1 LKSPVKLQFS
11 LWIILVVSN
20 LLVAQTTGKISGTV
34 TDAETGEPLPGAN
47 VVVEGELIGAATDNN
62 GRFHVI
68 NVRPGEYTVIVNV
81 IAYKP
86 IHVENV
92 RVSVNRT
99 FSLDVKM
106 TPTVL
111 EGETVTVT
119 ADRISF
125 KRDQTSTIKN
135 VSSDQIKELAIE
147 SMSAVVN
154 MQAGVVAGH
163 FRGGRSTE
171 VTYMIDG
178 IQVDEAFSGEY
189 TAVEVEPEA
198 VQDLEIITG
207 TFNAEYGR
215 AMSGIV
221 NIITKDGG
229 NNFEGSLSSGYGNYY
244 TRNENIFIGL
254 TPSEFNRNKDY
265 KVQLSGPILKNRI
278 TFLTNIRF
286 QDNKNHLN
294 GIHRF
299 NVTDE
304 SNYYSSNP
312 SDWIDD
318 YSGDSSFVAMNRSN
332 NQSLLGKLTF
342 TLGSFRLST
351 LYSLNEDEWHGY
363 DHIFKYNPYGMAA
376 THRRTE
382 FAALSINHMLS
393 RSLFYE
399 LKLSYMDNYSGWYLY
414 EDPLDSNYVHDRYMD
429 SYGPGFFTGGQ
440 QKGHSVRIM
449 EDWGAKFDLTWQVNH
464 THSLKWG
471 AQYIQHQLD
480 NQWHEIR
487 NKYIGTVDENILY
500 EPDTLADNTLYAD
513 VYKVEPIDASA
524 YIQDKMEFDEMV
536 INFGI
541 RYDYFDPNTVYPSD
555 RRNPANQLSLPDS
568 MMSVYP
574 MAEPFYQVSPRFGLA
589 YQLGDVAVLHFSY
602 GHFFQLPP
610 LYALYQGH
618 SFLISPNDYV
628 TTIGNSRLKP
638 EKTVTY
644 EIGLWQALTRNIGLE
659 VTLFYKDIYNLLS
672 TKIISTYNQI
682 EYGLFSN
689 KDYGN
694 VRGLEVKFD
703 YGSQSFNV
711 NINYTLQYT
720 RGNADSPQQSFD
732 RAGDSMDPVNRF
744 IPMSWDQR
752 HTFNATVGYH
762 SGNFHMSATGYYNS
776 GTPYTFSPL
785 GESTLSRI
793 NLYPNNDYQPSK
805 YQADLTARYSLQ
817 LANMA
822 GVNFFLTIYN
832 LFDRLNEEWVNS
844 QTGRAYTDVE
854 ENSEILLHR
863 SNFND
868 YEDVYQNPSMYST
881 PRMIKFGLE
890 LTF

>member
-541 RYDYFDPNTVYPSD
+541 RYDYFDPNTIYPSD

>member
-1 LKSPVKLQFS
+1 MKSPVKLQFS

-147 SMSAVVN
+147 SMGAVIS

-178 IQVDEAFSGEY
+178 IQVDEAFSGQN
-189 TAVEVEPEA
+189 TTVEIEPEA

-215 AMSGIV
+215 AMSGVV

-382 FAALSINHMLS
+382 FASLFINHMLS

-399 LKLSYMDNYSGWYLY
+399 LKLSYMDNYNGWYLY

-440 QKGHSVRIM
+440 QKGHSVRTM

-524 YIQDKMEFDEMV
+524 YLQDKMEFDEMV

-793 NLYPNNDYQPSK
+793 NLYPNNDYQRAK

-817 LANMA
+817 LANMT

>member
-1 LKSPVKLQFS
+1 MKSPVKLQFS

-125 KRDQTSTIKN
+125 KKDQTSTIKN

-147 SMSAVVN
+147 SMGAVIN

-178 IQVDEAFSGEY
+178 IQVDEAFSGQN
-189 TAVEVEPEA
+189 TTVEIEPEA

-215 AMSGIV
+215 AMSGVV

-304 SNYYSSNP
+304 SDYYSSNP

-382 FAALSINHMLS
+382 FASLFINHMLS

-399 LKLSYMDNYSGWYLY
+399 LKLSYMDNYNGWYLY

-524 YIQDKMEFDEMV
+524 YLQDKMEFDEMV

-574 MAEPFYQVSPRFGLA
+574 MAKPFNQVSPRFGLA
-589 YQLGDVAVLHFSY
+589 YQLGNVAVLHFSY

-694 VRGLEVKFD
+694 ARGLEVKFD
-703 YGSQSFNV
+703 YGSQSLNV

-720 RGNADSPQQSFD
+720 RGNADYPQQSFD

-785 GESTLSRI
+785 GESVLSRI
-793 NLYPNNDYQPSK
+793 NLYPNNDYQRAK

-817 LANMA
+817 LANMT

-863 SNFND
+863 SNFNG

>member
-1 LKSPVKLQFS
+1 MKSPVKLQFS

-304 SNYYSSNP
+304 SDYYSSNP

-703 YGSQSFNV
+703 YGSQSLNV

-785 GESTLSRI
+785 GESVLSRI
-793 NLYPNNDYQPSK
+793 NLYPNNDYQRAK

>member
-1 LKSPVKLQFS
+1 MKSPVKLQFS

-47 VVVEGELIGAATDNN
+47 VVVEGELIGSATDNN

-86 IHVENV
+86 IYVENV

-147 SMSAVVN
+147 SMGAVIS

-178 IQVDEAFSGEY
+178 IQVDEAFSGQN
-189 TAVEVEPEA
+189 TTVEIEPEA

-215 AMSGIV
+215 AMSGVV

-382 FAALSINHMLS
+382 FASLFINHMLS

-399 LKLSYMDNYSGWYLY
+399 LKLSYTDNYSGWYLY

-440 QKGHSVRIM
+440 QKGHSVRTM

-694 VRGLEVKFD
+694 ARGLEVKFD

-822 GVNFFLTIYN
+822 GVNLFLTIYN

-863 SNFND
+863 SNFNG

>member
-1 LKSPVKLQFS
+1 MKSPVKLQFS

-541 RYDYFDPNTVYPSD
+541 RYDYFDPNTIYPSD

-703 YGSQSFNV
+703 YGSQSLNV

>member
-541 RYDYFDPNTVYPSD
+541 RYDYFDPNTIYPSD

-703 YGSQSFNV
+703 YGSQSLNV

-817 LANMA
+817 LENMA

>member
-541 RYDYFDPNTVYPSD
+541 RYDYFDPNTIYPSD

-703 YGSQSFNV
+703 YGSQSLNV

>member
-1 LKSPVKLQFS
+1 MKSPVKLQFS

-541 RYDYFDPNTVYPSD
+541 RYDYFDPNTIYPSD

-785 GESTLSRI
+785 GESVLSRI

>member
-1 LKSPVKLQFS
+1 MKSPVKLQFS

-147 SMSAVVN
+147 SMGAVIS

-178 IQVDEAFSGEY
+178 IQVDEAFSGQN
-189 TAVEVEPEA
+189 TTVEIEPEA

-215 AMSGIV
+215 AMSGVV

-382 FAALSINHMLS
+382 FASLFINHMLS

-399 LKLSYMDNYSGWYLY
+399 LKLSYTDNYSGWYLY

-440 QKGHSVRIM
+440 QKGHSVRTM

-513 VYKVEPIDASA
+513 VYKVKPIDASA

-694 VRGLEVKFD
+694 ARGLEVKFD
-703 YGSQSFNV
+703 YGSQSLNV

-720 RGNADSPQQSFD
+720 RGNADYPQQSFD

-785 GESTLSRI
+785 GESVLSRI
-793 NLYPNNDYQPSK
+793 NLYPNNDYQRAK

-817 LANMA
+817 LANMT

>member
-1 LKSPVKLQFS
+1 MKSPVKLQFS

-471 AQYIQHQLD
+471 AQYNQHQLD

-785 GESTLSRI
+785 GESVLSRI

>member
-1 LKSPVKLQFS
+1 MKSPVKLQFS

-703 YGSQSFNV
+703 YGSQSLNV

>member
-1 LKSPVKLQFS
+1 MKSPVKLQFS

-440 QKGHSVRIM
+440 QKGHSVRTM

>member
-1 LKSPVKLQFS
+1 MKSPVKLQFS

-147 SMSAVVN
+147 SMGAVIS

-178 IQVDEAFSGEY
+178 IQVDEAFSGQN
-189 TAVEVEPEA
+189 TTVEIEPEA
-198 VQDLEIITG
+198 VQDLEVITG

-215 AMSGIV
+215 AMSGVV

-382 FAALSINHMLS
+382 FASLFINHMLS

-399 LKLSYMDNYSGWYLY
+399 LKLSYMDNYNGWYLY

-440 QKGHSVRIM
+440 QKGHSVRTM

-524 YIQDKMEFDEMV
+524 YLQDKMEFDEMV

-574 MAEPFYQVSPRFGLA
+574 MAKPFNQVSPRFGLA
-589 YQLGDVAVLHFSY
+589 YQLGNVAVLHFSY

-694 VRGLEVKFD
+694 ARGLEVKFD
-703 YGSQSFNV
+703 YGSQSLNV

-720 RGNADSPQQSFD
+720 RGNADYPQQSFD

-793 NLYPNNDYQPSK
+793 NLYPNNDYQRAK

-817 LANMA
+817 LANMT
-822 GVNFFLTIYN
+822 GVNFFLSIYN

-863 SNFND
+863 SNFNG

>member
-1 LKSPVKLQFS
+1 MKSPVKLQFS

-541 RYDYFDPNTVYPSD
+541 RYDYFDPNTIYPSD

-703 YGSQSFNV
+703 YGSQSLNV

-817 LANMA
+817 LENMA

>member
-1 LKSPVKLQFS
+1 MKSPVKLQFS

-125 KRDQTSTIKN
+125 KKDQTSTIKN

-147 SMSAVVN
+147 SMGAVIN

-178 IQVDEAFSGEY
+178 IQVDEAFSGQN
-189 TAVEVEPEA
+189 TTVEIEPEA

-215 AMSGIV
+215 AMSGVV

-304 SNYYSSNP
+304 SDYYSSNP

-382 FAALSINHMLS
+382 FASLFINHMLS

-399 LKLSYMDNYSGWYLY
+399 LKLSYMDNYNGWYLY

-440 QKGHSVRIM
+440 QKGHSVRTM

-471 AQYIQHQLD
+471 VQYIQHQLD

-487 NKYIGTVDENILY
+487 NKYHGTVDENVLY

-524 YIQDKMEFDEMV
+524 YLQDKMEFDEMV

-574 MAEPFYQVSPRFGLA
+574 MAKPFNQVSPRFGLA
-589 YQLGDVAVLHFSY
+589 YQLGNVAVLHFSY

-694 VRGLEVKFD
+694 ARGLEVKFD
-703 YGSQSFNV
+703 YGSQSLNV

-720 RGNADSPQQSFD
+720 RGNADYPQQSFD

-785 GESTLSRI
+785 GESVLSRI
-793 NLYPNNDYQPSK
+793 NLYPNNDYQRAK

-817 LANMA
+817 LANMT

-863 SNFND
+863 SNFNG

>member
-1 LKSPVKLQFS
+1 MKSPVKLQFS

-147 SMSAVVN
+147 SMSAVIS

-541 RYDYFDPNTVYPSD
+541 RYDYFDPNTIYPSD

-703 YGSQSFNV
+703 YGSQSLNV

-817 LANMA
+817 LENMA

>member
-703 YGSQSFNV
+703 YGSQSLNV

-785 GESTLSRI
+785 GESVLSRI

>member
-265 KVQLSGPILKNRI
+265 KAQLSGPILKNRI

-703 YGSQSFNV
+703 YGSQSLNV

>member
-1 LKSPVKLQFS
+1 MKSPVKLQFS

-703 YGSQSFNV
+703 YGSQSLNV

-785 GESTLSRI
+785 GESVLSRI

>member
-1 LKSPVKLQFS
+1 MKSPVKLQFS

-147 SMSAVVN
+147 SMSAVIS

-703 YGSQSFNV
+703 YGSQSLNV

>member
-1 LKSPVKLQFS
+1 MKSPVKLQFS

-147 SMSAVVN
+147 SMSAVIS

>member
-1 LKSPVKLQFS
+1 MKSPVKLQFS

-382 FAALSINHMLS
+382 FASLFINHMLS

-399 LKLSYMDNYSGWYLY
+399 LKLSYMDNYNGWYLY

-703 YGSQSFNV
+703 YGSQSLNV

>member
-1 LKSPVKLQFS
+1 MKSPVKLQFS

>member
-1 LKSPVKLQFS
+1 MKSPVKLQFS

-147 SMSAVVN
+147 SMSAVIS

-703 YGSQSFNV
+703 YGSQSLNV

-785 GESTLSRI
+785 GESVLSRI

>member
-1 LKSPVKLQFS
+1 MKSPVKLQFS

-440 QKGHSVRIM
+440 QKGHSVRTM

-703 YGSQSFNV
+703 YGSQSLNV

>member
-1 LKSPVKLQFS
+1 MKSPVKLQFS

-863 SNFND
+863 SNFNG

>member
-1 LKSPVKLQFS
+1 MKSPVKLQFS

-541 RYDYFDPNTVYPSD
+541 RYDYFDPNTIYPSD

-703 YGSQSFNV
+703 YGSQSLNV

-785 GESTLSRI
+785 GESVLSRI

>member
-1 LKSPVKLQFS
+1 MKSPVKLQFS

-351 LYSLNEDEWHGY
+351 LYSLNEDEWPGY

-382 FAALSINHMLS
+382 FASLFINHMLS

-399 LKLSYMDNYSGWYLY
+399 LKLSYMDNYNGWYLY

-555 RRNPANQLSLPDS
+555 RRNPANQLSLQDS

-785 GESTLSRI
+785 GESVLSRI

>member
-703 YGSQSFNV
+703 YGSQSLNV